1 MALVIADRVQE
12 TTTTTGTG
20 TITLAGNVSGFQS
33 FSAIGNG
40 NTTYYTIAH
49 TTLAEWEVGIGTY
62 TSSGTTL
69 SRTTILSSSSG
80 GSAVNFSAGTKNVF
94 CTYPAGR
101 AVEKNESNILTLDA
115 GTTTVPPLAFQSGTN
130 LTSATAGSMEYD
142 GKTLLFTPLGTQ
154 RGVVPGAQFYSLNS
168 AYVGSNVNTAQGV
181 FGVGVTLSASTIYTF
196 EAVYAFSRTT
206 GAVSHNFSIGFGG
219 TATLNNIGYCINGQY
234 NGTGFTTTT
243 AVLGNLR
250 PGWLIQTASSTA
262 LLTGIAGGSSYLTL
276 FVKGT
281 VSINAGGTFIP
292 QYTLSAAPGG
302 AYTTALGSYF
312 SIYPLGASGA
322 NISVGTWA

>member
-20 TITLAGNVSGFQS
+20 TITLAGSVSGFQS

-69 SRTTILSSSSG
+69 SRTTILSSSNG

-101 AVEKNESNILTLDA
+101 AVEKDASNILTLDA
-115 GTTTVPPLAFQSGTN
+115 GTATVPPLAFQSGTN
-130 LTSATAGSMEYD
+130 LTSATAGAMEYN

-168 AYVGSNVNTAQGV
+168 AYVGSDVNTAQGV
-181 FGVGVTLSASTIYTF
+181 FGVGATLSASTIYAF
-196 EAVYAFSRTT
+196 DAVYALSRSAGTT
-206 GAVSHNFSIGFGG
+206 SHSIGIGFGG
-219 TATLNNIGYCINGQY
+219 TATLNNIGYYINGQY
-234 NGTGFTTTT
+234 NGTSFTTTT
-243 AVLGNLR
+243 TVLANIK
-250 PGWLIQTASSTA
+250 PGWFIQTASNTA
-262 LLTGIAGGSSYLTL
+262 VQTGIASAPVYLL
-276 FVKGT
+276 LSVKGT

-302 AYTTALGSYF
+302 AYSTAVGSYF